1 MAIIDWVL
9 IGAFVIFAW
18 SGWRQGFIA
27 GVFSFVGFLG
37 GGALVVWLL
46 PSRIEEWIE
55 PSTLRL
61 VALVA
66 AVILGAVLGQV
77 LMSILGQRLR
87 AVVVWRPVRVVD
99 HALGAG
105 LNVVALA
112 VMLWILASALSYAP
126 FAVVSDQVSSSR
138 VLTTLDSVVPDP
150 ARDAFYDVTGTL
162 ADTAVPRIVAG
173 ASDVLSPQV
182 DAPDDAVVDPVVEQ
196 VRGSIVKIVGDA
208 SACDEVVSGSGFV
221 LQRGLIATNA
231 HVVAGAEDLR
241 VRVRS
246 GIASVRAQVVY
257 FDPDTDIALLRA
269 PDLDAPPVDLFLAPV
284 DRGTSVV
291 TAGFPGGGRFTAM
304 PARVREVATTRGDS
318 IYGEP
323 GVRREVYVL
332 RGQVEPGISG
342 GPVLTEDGRVAGM
355 VFAAGIDEP
364 EVAYALTSQVI
375 AEASAV
381 AGDAPVDNGSCNVV
395 VRSSAS
401 E

>member
-55 PSTLRL
+55 PSALRL

>member
-9 IGAFVIFAW
+9 IAAFVIFAW
-18 SGWRQGFIA
+18 TGWRQGFIA

-37 GGALVVWLL
+37 GGVLVVWLL

-61 VALVA
+61 IALVA

-77 LMSILGQRLR
+77 LFSILGQRIR
-87 AVVVWRPVRVVD
+87 SVVVWRPARLVD
-99 HALGAG
+99 HILGAA
-105 LNVVALA
+105 LSVVALA
-112 VMLWILASALSYAP
+112 VMLWVLASALAYAP

-138 VLTTLDSVVPDP
+138 VLTTLDSVVPTQ

-162 ADTAVPRIVAG
+162 AETAVPRIVAG
-173 ASDVLSPQV
+173 AGDLMSPQV

-196 VRGSIVKIVGDA
+196 VRRSIVKIVGDA
-208 SACDEVVSGSGFV
+208 GACNQVVSGSGFV
-221 LQRGLIATNA
+221 LERGVIATNA
-231 HVVAGAEDLR
+231 HVVAGAGDLR

-246 GIASVRAQVVY
+246 GIASVGADVVY
-257 FDPDTDIALLRA
+257 FDPETDIALLRA
-269 PDLDAPPVDLFLAPV
+269 PDLDAPPADLVLAPL

-291 TAGFPGGGRFTAM
+291 TAGFPGGGRFTAL
-304 PARVREVATTRGDS
+304 PARVRDIAVTRGDS

-355 VFAAGIDEP
+355 IFAAGIDEP

-381 AGDAPVDNGSCNVV
+381 AGNEPVDNGSCDVV
-395 VRSSAS
+395 VRSSARQ
-401 E
+401 

>member
-18 SGWRQGFIA
+18 TGWRQGFIA

-37 GGALVVWLL
+37 GGALVVWFL
-46 PSRIEEWIE
+46 PARIEQWIE

-61 VALVA
+61 IALVA
-66 AVILGAVLGQV
+66 AVILGAILGQV
-77 LMSILGQRLR
+77 LMSILGHRIR
-87 AVVVWRPVRVVD
+87 AIVTWRPVRVVD

-105 LNVVALA
+105 LNVIALA
-112 VMLWILASALSYAP
+112 VMLWILASALAYAP

-138 VLTTLDSVVPDP
+138 VLTTLDSAVPP
-150 ARDAFYDVTGTL
+150 QARDAFYDVTGTL

-173 ASDVLSPQV
+173 AGDVLSPQV
-182 DAPDDAVVDPVVEQ
+182 DTPDDAVVDPVVEQ
-196 VRGSIVKIVGDA
+196 TRGSIVKIVGDA
-208 SACDEVVSGSGFV
+208 SDCNEVVSGSGFV
-221 LQRGLIATNA
+221 LARGLIATNA
-231 HVVAGAEDLR
+231 HVVAGADDLR
-241 VRVRS
+241 VRVRT

-257 FDPDTDIALLRA
+257 FDPETDIALVSA
-269 PDLDAPPVDLFLAPV
+269 PDLDAPPVDLVLAPL

-304 PARVREVATTRGDS
+304 PARVRDLAVTRGDS

-323 GVRREVYVL
+323 GARREVYVL

-355 VFAAGIDEP
+355 VFAAGIDDP

-375 AEASAV
+375 AEASAI

-395 VRSSAS
+395 VRSSARQ
-401 E
+401 

>member
-46 PSRIEEWIE
+46 SSRIEEWIE

>member
-9 IGAFVIFAW
+9 IGAFAIFAW